1 MILQGYH
8 KVITN
13 LHFSKNVDLNKEE
26 LHIEDLKDEDLSL
39 EKAPL
44 IFSKYIEILFAYQ

>member
-1 MILQGYH
+1 MILQGFH
-8 KVITN
+8 KVINN
-13 LHFSKNVDLNKEE
+13 LHFSKNNDLNKEE
-26 LHIEDLKDEDLSL
+26 KLTDDIKKEDLSL